1 MDLRRQGPPVEET
14 SVGRRTPLPGSS
26 AKVAHPPLPRLSS
39 AARVSGIFDRL
50 STRLSVSAL
59 PPISRDKTLAN
70 MSTIMRQQLELA
82 PRSSSTRTS
91 ASRMD
96 EASAAR
102 ACTAHTTPHMRH
114 STCMHCT
121 HLHYTAHACTAH
133 TIYTAHSCTADHAL
147 HTHCRRAQPPSAPE
161 RRLQAALNA
170 SPQSY
175 SPKPLP

>member
-1 MDLRRQGPPVEET
+1 MHSRRQRAPAEET
-14 SVGRRTPLPGSS
+14 SVERGTPLPGSS

-82 PRSSSTRTS
+82 PRDSASARRSSTRTS

-102 ACTAHTTPHMRH
+102 ACTAHTYTTLHM
-114 STCMHCT
+114 
-121 HLHYTAHACTAH
+121 
-133 TIYTAHSCTADHAL
+133 HAL
-147 HTHCRRAQPPSAPE
+147 HTLSTQHIHALQTMHYTRTAGE
-161 RRLQAALNA
+161 RSLQVR
-170 SPQSY
+170 PRGGCKR
-175 SPKPLP
+175 P

>member
-1 MDLRRQGPPVEET
+1 MRVTAFASPCTMDSWRGPPAQET
-14 SVGRRTPLPGSS
+14 SVESSTPLPDSS
-26 AKVAHPPLPRLSS
+26 AKAVHPPLPRLSS
-39 AARVSGIFDRL
+39 AARVSGMFDRL

-82 PRSSSTRTS
+82 PRDSASARRSSTRTS

-96 EASAAR
+96 EASTAR
-102 ACTAHTTPHMRH
+102 ACTAHTT
-114 STCMHCT
+114 
-121 HLHYTAHACTAH
+121 LHRT
-133 TIYTAHSCTADHAL
+133 SCTADHTL

>member
-1 MDLRRQGPPVEET
+1 MDSRRQGPPAEET
-14 SVGRRTPLPGSS
+14 SVERGTPLPGSS
-26 AKVAHPPLPRLSS
+26 AKAAPPPLPRLSS

-102 ACTAHTTPHMRH
+102 ACTAHTYTTLHMH
-114 STCMHCT
+114 A
-121 HLHYTAHACTAH
+121 LHN
-133 TIYTAHSCTADHAL
+133 YTAHSCTADHTL

-170 SPQSY
+170 SLQSY
-175 SPKPLP
+175 RVLER